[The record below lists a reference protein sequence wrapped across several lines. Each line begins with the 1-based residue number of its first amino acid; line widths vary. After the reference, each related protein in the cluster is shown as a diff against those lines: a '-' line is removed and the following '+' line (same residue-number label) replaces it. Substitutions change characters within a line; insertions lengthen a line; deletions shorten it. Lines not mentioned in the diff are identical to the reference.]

1 MLMRGFRIKEKRLT
15 SVIFAASLIAFVGIA
30 AIQYYYV
37 RAYVE
42 AYEATFERNV
52 NDAMSR
58 VIYQLE
64 KKEIAQQLKEK
75 LKKYK
80 GSHIINTVD
89 SLNLSMFKELEKM
102 GIDSMGSDS
111 IINITR
117 ERIRIQVATN
127 RYGEYIRK
135 IDTNIIS
142 LEKVEEDSSNTNDSG
157 SEFIRTMDLTQ
168 GERFVDVFE
177 HARGWKPIRK
187 QGIPGKIDSVYD
199 NVDQFLKRTFI
210 ISDVMED
217 FFNINHYIPIE
228 ERVNISAIDSL
239 IREEFEIL
247 NITASYEFG
256 IYSPSRHELV
266 LEKTGQYSTE
276 LVNNGVGFRLYP
288 SDMFSPPEY
297 LMIYFPNRKNY
308 IYSELTG
315 MFSLSMVLILAVAFS
330 FFFILFNLLRQKKL
344 SEMKTDFI
352 NNMTHEIKTPI
363 STISLACEALNMPET
378 SMDEQSRQS
387 FIHIIEQENKRLA
400 AMTEK
405 ILQTAIIE
413 KKTMSLKREMV
424 DVHELIMSAVTNV
437 NHWVKQKGGQVLLEL
452 LAENPKAMADKIHFE
467 NAIYNLLDNANKYSP
482 HSPLIKVSTRNE
494 NGTILISISDNGIGI
509 SKLDHKKI
517 FEKLYRVSTG
527 NIHSTKGFGLGLNYT
542 KAIVD
547 GHGGKIIVESE
558 QGKGSTFTIKIP
570 TYHGKK

>member
-1 MLMRGFRIKEKRLT
+1 MKEKRLT
-15 SVIFAASLIAFVGIA
+15 TVILVASLIAFVGIA

-80 GSHIINTVD
+80 GSRIINTVD
-89 SLNLSMFKELEKM
+89 SLNLSMFKELQKM

-127 RYGEYIRK
+127 KYGEYIRK

-142 LEKVEEDSSNTNDSG
+142 LEKIEGDSGKVGSNVGKNLVSSN
-157 SEFIRTMDLTQ
+157 DLKQ
-168 GERFVDVFE
+168 GEHFVDVFE
-177 HARGWKPIRK
+177 HARGWKPVRK
-187 QGIPGKIDSVYD
+187 QDIPGKVDSVYD

-247 NITASYEFG
+247 NINASYEFG

-266 LEKTGQYSTE
+266 LEKTGKYSNE
-276 LVNNGVGFRLYP
+276 LVNKGVGFRLYP

-308 IYSELTG
+308 IYRELTG

-363 STISLACEALNMPET
+363 STISLACEALNISNSELNED
-378 SMDEQSRQS
+378 SKKN
-387 FIHIIEQENKRLA
+387 FIQIIQQENKRLA

-413 KKTMSLKREMV
+413 KKTMTLKREIV
-424 DVHELIMSAVTNV
+424 DVHELINNAVTNV
-437 NHWVKQKGGQVLLEL
+437 GHWVKQKRGTVTICPD
-452 LAENPKAMADKIHFE
+452 ATNSIVMADKIHFE

-482 HSPLIKVSTRNE
+482 QNPQIKVNTWNE
-494 NGTILISISDNGIGI
+494 NGSILISVEDKGIGI
-509 SKLDHKKI
+509 PRSEQKKI

-527 NIHSTKGFGLGLNYT
+527 NIHSTRGFGLGLNYT

-547 GHGGKIIVESE
+547 GHGGKITVESE
-558 QGKGSTFTIKIP
+558 QGKGSIFTIKIP
-570 TYHGKK
+570 VYHGKK